1 VGEIAEHEEVWC
13 EEQDGEEE
21 PTGMELVI
29 EENA

>member
-1 VGEIAEHEEVWC
+1 LIAEHEEVWR
-13 EEQDGEEE
+13 EEEDREEE